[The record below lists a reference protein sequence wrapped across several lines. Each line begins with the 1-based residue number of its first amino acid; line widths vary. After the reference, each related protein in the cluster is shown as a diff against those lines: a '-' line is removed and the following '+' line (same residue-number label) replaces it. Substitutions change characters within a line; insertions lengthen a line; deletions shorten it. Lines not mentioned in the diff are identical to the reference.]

1 MQQNSPEQ
9 NYYQEDEIDLK
20 ELFKN
25 LWLKKN
31 FILGITTT
39 ITILAGIYAFNKTPI
54 PEYEASALI
63 ELGKYNHNH
72 KPINS
77 SSYLVEKLNITY
89 LKTVDLNYFDTG
101 TILSIKKK
109 NERFIEV
116 TSQSSTSE
124 NSKVKISN
132 LVAFIQEGENQ
143 TIINTFKEWDINE
156 DKLVTD
162 EALLKDKLVTDEALL
177 KDKLVTDEALLKEM
191 NHNFDSVKK
200 SNPTLASIMLLE
212 KRYLI
217 KDINVIKSAIQK
229 LKETTIKPGVS
240 PSRIYKNSEIFGR
253 IDIADKTAH
262 PKIKLII
269 SVGFIASFT
278 LSIFLVF
285 IMNAF
290 RSEDEKAIA

>member
-1 MQQNSPEQ
+1 MLKRPTMQQNTPEK

-20 ELFKN
+20 QLFKT

-31 FILGITTT
+31 FILGITAT
-39 ITILAGIYAFNKTPI
+39 ITILAGIYAFNKTTI

-63 ELGKYNHNH
+63 ELGKYNHNN

-77 SSYLVEKLNITY
+77 SSYLVEKLNTTY

-116 TSQSSTSE
+116 ASQSSTNE
-124 NSKVKISN
+124 NSKVKILN
-132 LVAFIQEGENQ
+132 LVAFIQEDENQ

-177 KDKLVTDEALLKEM
+177 KELNDY
-191 NHNFDSVKK
+191 FDNVKK
-200 SNPTLASIMLLE
+200 SNPTLASITLLE

-217 KDINVIKSAIQK
+217 KDINVIKSAIKK
-229 LKETTIKPGVS
+229 LEETSIKPGVS
-240 PSRIYKNSEIFGR
+240 SSRIYKNSKLFGR
-253 IDIADKTAH
+253 IDVADKTAY
-262 PKIKLII
+262 PKKKLII
-269 SVGFIASFT
+269 TAGFIASFA

-290 RSEDEKAIA
+290 RSEDDKATA

>member
-1 MQQNSPEQ
+1 MQKNTPEQ

-20 ELFKN
+20 ELFKI

-31 FILGITTT
+31 FILGITAT
-39 ITILAGIYAFNKTPI
+39 ITILAGIYAFNKTTI

-63 ELGKYNHNH
+63 ELGKYNHNN

-77 SSYLVEKLNITY
+77 SSYLVEKLNTTY
-89 LKTVDLNYFDTG
+89 LKTVDFNYFDTG
-101 TILSIKKK
+101 TILSIKKI

-143 TIINTFKEWDINE
+143 TTINTFKEWDINE
-156 DKLVTD
+156 DKLVTN
-162 EALLKDKLVTDEALL
+162 EALL

-191 NHNFDSVKK
+191 NHYFDSVKK
-200 SNPTLASIMLLE
+200 SNPALASIMLLE

-217 KDINVIKSAIQK
+217 NDINAIKSAIQK

-269 SVGFIASFT
+269 SVGFIASFI

-290 RSEDEKAIA
+290 RSEDDKATA

>member
-1 MQQNSPEQ
+1 MQQNTPEQ

-20 ELFKN
+20 ELFKT
-25 LWLKKN
+25 LWIKKN

-39 ITILAGIYAFNKTPI
+39 ITILAGVYAFNKTPV

-63 ELGKYNHNH
+63 ELGKYDSNN

-77 SSYLVEKLNITY
+77 SSYLVEKLNTTY
-89 LKTVDLNYFDTG
+89 LKTVDLNYFSTG

-132 LVAFIQEGENQ
+132 LIAFIQENENQ
-143 TIINTFKEWDINE
+143 TAHNAFKEWGIKE

-177 KDKLVTDEALLKEM
+177 KEI
-191 NHNFDSVKK
+191 NHNIDSVKK

-212 KRYLI
+212 KRYLT

-229 LKETTIKPGVS
+229 LKEITIKLGVS

-253 IDIADKTAH
+253 IDVADKTAH

-269 SVGFIASFT
+269 SVAFIASFIF
-278 LSIFLVF
+278 SIFLVL
-285 IMNAF
+285 IMKAF
-290 RSEDEKAIA
+290 RSEDDKATA

>member
-1 MQQNSPEQ
+1 MQQNTPEK

-31 FILGITTT
+31 FILGITAT

-54 PEYEASALI
+54 PKHEASALI
-63 ELGKYNHNH
+63 ELGKYNHNN

-77 SSYLVEKLNITY
+77 SSYLVKKLNTTY
-89 LKTVDLNYFDTG
+89 LKTVGLNYFNTG

-116 TSQSSTSE
+116 TSQSSTNE
-124 NSKVKISN
+124 NSKMKISN

-143 TIINTFKEWDINE
+143 TIINTFKEWDIIK
-156 DKLVTD
+156 DKLVMD
-162 EALLKDKLVTDEALL
+162 EALLKDKLVM
-177 KDKLVTDEALLKEM
+177 DEALLKEM

-217 KDINVIKSAIQK
+217 NDINGIKQAIKSR
-229 LKETTIKPGVS
+229 VS
-240 PSRIYKNSEIFGR
+240 PSRIYKNSKIFGR

-262 PKIKLII
+262 PKKKLII
-269 SVGFIASFT
+269 SVGFIASLI
-278 LSIFLVF
+278 LSIFLVL

-290 RSEDEKAIA
+290 RSEDDKVTA

>member
-1 MQQNSPEQ
+1 MQKNTPEQ

-20 ELFKN
+20 ELFKI

-31 FILGITTT
+31 FILGITAT
-39 ITILAGIYAFNKTPI
+39 ITILAGIYAFNKTPVS
-54 PEYEASALI
+54 EYEASALI
-63 ELGKYNHNH
+63 ELGKYNHNN

-77 SSYLVEKLNITY
+77 SSYLIEKLNTTY

-132 LVAFIQEGENQ
+132 LIAFIQENENQ
-143 TIINTFKEWDINE
+143 TAHNAFKEWDIME
-156 DKLVTD
+156 
-162 EALLKDKLVTDEALL
+162 DKLVTDEALL

-200 SNPTLASIMLLE
+200 SDPTLASIMLLE

-229 LKETTIKPGVS
+229 LKETSIKPGVS
-240 PSRIYKNSEIFGR
+240 PSRIYKNSKIFGR
-253 IDIADKTAH
+253 IDITDKTAH
-262 PKIKLII
+262 PKKKLII
-269 SVGFIASFT
+269 AVGFIASFI

-290 RSEDEKAIA
+290 RSEDDKATA

>member
-1 MQQNSPEQ
+1 MQKKIPEQ

-25 LWLKKN
+25 IWLKKS
-31 FILGITTT
+31 FIIRITAA
-39 ITILAGIYAFNKTPI
+39 ITVLSGIYAFNKTPV

-63 ELGKYNHNH
+63 ELGKYNYNN
-72 KPINS
+72 KPIIS
-77 SSYLVEKLNITY
+77 SLYLVEKLNITY

-116 TSQSSTSE
+116 ASQSSTNE
-124 NSKVKISN
+124 NSKVKILN
-132 LVAFIQEGENQ
+132 LVAFIQEDENQ

-177 KDKLVTDEALLKEM
+177 KELNDY
-191 NHNFDSVKK
+191 FDNVKK
-200 SNPTLASIMLLE
+200 SNPTLASITLLE

-217 KDINVIKSAIQK
+217 KDINVIKSAIKK
-229 LKETTIKPGVS
+229 LEETSIKPGVS
-240 PSRIYKNSEIFGR
+240 SSRIYKNSKLFGR
-253 IDIADKTAH
+253 IDVADKTAY
-262 PKIKLII
+262 PKKKLII
-269 SVGFIASFT
+269 TAGFIASFA

-290 RSEDEKAIA
+290 RSEDDKATA

>member
-1 MQQNSPEQ
+1 MLKRPTMQQNTPEK

-20 ELFKN
+20 QLFKT

-31 FILGITTT
+31 FILGITAT
-39 ITILAGIYAFNKTPI
+39 ITILAGIYAFNKTTI

-63 ELGKYNHNH
+63 ELGKYNHNN

-77 SSYLVEKLNITY
+77 SSYLVEKLNTTY
-89 LKTVDLNYFDTG
+89 LKTVDFNYFDTG

-109 NERFIEV
+109 NESFIKV

-177 KDKLVTDEALLKEM
+177 KELNDY
-191 NHNFDSVKK
+191 FDNVKK
-200 SNPTLASIMLLE
+200 SNPTLASITLLE

-217 KDINVIKSAIQK
+217 KDINVIKSAIKK
-229 LKETTIKPGVS
+229 LEETSIKPGVS
-240 PSRIYKNSEIFGR
+240 SSRIYKNSKLFGR
-253 IDIADKTAH
+253 IDVADKTAY
-262 PKIKLII
+262 PKKKLII
-269 SVGFIASFT
+269 TAGFIASFA

-290 RSEDEKAIA
+290 RSEDDKATA